1 MARPHHLTT
10 GALLAFILPLTA
22 CLLSAAQ
29 NDSRGRPWP
38 LHVIDASSRGA
49 DGVRLADVN
58 GDGLM
63 DVTTGWEEGGLT
75 RVYLH
80 PGYQALGKP
89 WPAVTVGKT
98 PDVEDAVLVD
108 LDADGRIDVVSSCEG
123 RTRTMFVHWAP
134 QAAARGLSRFSRSRG
149 LSRFSRSRGLSRFS
163 RSRGLSRFSRSRGL
177 SRFSRSENGT
187 VPLSDPSDQQEY
199 LDPTAWETQP
209 IPASQNRMMWM
220 FCLPMQVDGRRGV
233 DLVAGGKGAEAQIG
247 WFEAPAEPR
256 QLDQWKWHAVSPA
269 GWIMSLRTMDVDGDG
284 DLDVVTTDRKG
295 PLRGCRWLENPG
307 PGPAQTQPWKNHFVG
322 GRQHEVMFM
331 TVADLDADGRDDLLV
346 ATRPQPLLLFRR
358 LPGQPPAWT
367 PLSIALPENTGTGKG
382 VAVGDVDR
390 DGRPDVV
397 FSCEDAGGGRSGV
410 LWLSYKNSPAE
421 KLWTPHEL
429 SGPRGIKFDLI
440 ELLDLDGDGDLD
452 VLACEESEP
461 VAGRRVG
468 LGVFWYENPAVP

>member
-1 MARPHHLTT
+1 MARHHHLIT
-10 GALLAFILPLTA
+10 GTLVAFILPLTA
-22 CLLSAAQ
+22 CLSSAAQ

-58 GDGLM
+58 GDRLP
-63 DVTTGWEEGGLT
+63 DVTTGWEEGGVT

-80 PGYQALGKP
+80 PGHQAVGKP

-108 LDADGRIDVVSSCEG
+108 LDADGSVDVVSSCEG

-134 QAAARGLSRFSRSRG
+134 KDRLR
-149 LSRFSRSRGLSRFS
+149 
-163 RSRGLSRFSRSRGL
+163 
-177 SRFSRSENGT
+177 
-187 VPLSDPSDQQEY
+187 Y
-199 LDPTAWETQP
+199 LDPAAWESQP
-209 IPASQNRMMWM
+209 IPAAQDRMMWM
-220 FCLPMQVDGRRGV
+220 FCLPVQVDGRRGV
-233 DLVAGGKGAEAQIG
+233 DLVAGGKGADAEIG
-247 WFEAPAEPR
+247 WFEAPDDPR
-256 QLDQWKWHAVSPA
+256 RLDQWKWHTISPA
-269 GWIMSLRTMDVDGDG
+269 GWIMSLCWMDVDGDG
-284 DLDVVTTDRKG
+284 DRDVVTTDRKG
-295 PLRGCRWLENPG
+295 PLRGCRWLENPHPSVG
-307 PGPAQTQPWKNHFVG
+307 HVPCPAEWAGPAQTQPWRNHFVG

-358 LPGQPPAWT
+358 LPGQPPSWT

-390 DGRPDVV
+390 DGRPDIV

-410 LWLSYKNSPAE
+410 LWLSYQDSPAE
-421 KLWTPHEL
+421 KVWTPHEI

-461 VAGRRVG
+461 VAGRRGG
-468 LGVFWYENPAVP
+468 LGVFWYENPLPKHR

>member
-1 MARPHHLTT
+1 MARHHHLIT
-10 GALLAFILPLTA
+10 GTLVAFVLPLTA
-22 CLLSAAQ
+22 CLSSAAQ
-29 NDSRGRPWP
+29 NESRGRPWP

-63 DVTTGWEEGGLT
+63 DVTTGWEEGGVT

-80 PGYQALGKP
+80 PGHQAVGKP

-98 PDVEDAVLVD
+98 PDVEDAVFTD
-108 LDADGRIDVVSSCEG
+108 LDADGSVDVVSSCEG

-134 QAAARGLSRFSRSRG
+134 RAASRG
-149 LSRFSRSRGLSRFS
+149 LSRFSRSG
-163 RSRGLSRFSRSRGL
+163 GL

-187 VPLSDPSDQQEY
+187 VPLGEPSDQQEY

-220 FCLPMQVDGRRGV
+220 FCLPMQVDGLRGV
-233 DLVAGGKGAEAQIG
+233 DLVAGGKGADAEIG
-247 WFEAPAEPR
+247 WFEAPDDPR
-256 QLDQWKWHAVSPA
+256 RLDQWKWHAISPA
-269 GWIMSLRTMDVDGDG
+269 GWIMSLRAMDVDGDG

-307 PGPAQTQPWKNHFVG
+307 PGPAQTQPWRNHFVS

-358 LPGQPPAWT
+358 LPGQPPAWA

-410 LWLSYKNSPAE
+410 LWLSYQDSPAE
-421 KLWTPHEL
+421 KVWTPHEL
-429 SGPRGIKFDLI
+429 SGPRGIKFDRI

-461 VAGRRVG
+461 VAGRRGG
-468 LGVFWYENPAVP
+468 LGVFWYENSLTEHR